1 MKRKTLAYLA
11 VLFVLVQV
19 PGPLH
24 AQDPEADSLIAL
36 AAELSEQAMALY
48 EQGQYAEAIPLAER
62 ELAIRE
68 AHSSE
73 DDPRLGDS
81 LSNLALYYSGV
92 DRYAEA
98 EPLLTRALGISE
110 AALGS
115 NHPDVALKLNDL
127 GVLYANTGRYQE
139 AIPVYQRSLEIL
151 NALIDPDDL
160 EEFFDT

>member
-1 MKRKTLAYLA
+1 MAELAGKTVRIEYNGRTIVTSQYLDIVTFEPYTGPVFAYDEDTCE
-11 VLFVLVQV
+11 
-19 PGPLH
+19 G
-24 AQDPEADSLIAL
+24 
-36 AAELSEQAMALY
+36 ELSETAYL
-48 EQGQYAEAIPLAER
+48 ENG

-110 AALGS
+110 AAFGS

-160 EEFFDT
+160 VEFFDT